1 MLFCPAYQTPIGP
14 FLFRRLFIKSHT
26 PSRLVRERP
35 DNVCWITTTRP
46 PAHRAYIFRYNLRR
60 RDAPPMAAPL
70 PQPSDE
76 GRFIRSKSGSGA
88 ELVTLPRVRYTSRF
102 TFDLGAHGLAEFDV
116 AAVPAESGPLFLSAG
131 WLVTPPLGASGY
143 VHAARMR
150 TTPALSSGR
159 TMGAVA
165 AARTPG
171 DARVAGRAGPPP
183 SGAAGPRPAP
193 AGGSAPGRA
202 SCRPR
207 AGRPAGSHRATT
219 PPGRRAG
226 GR

>member
-1 MLFCPAYQTPIGP
+1 
-14 FLFRRLFIKSHT
+14 
-26 PSRLVRERP
+26 
-35 DNVCWITTTRP
+35 
-46 PAHRAYIFRYNLRR
+46 
-60 RDAPPMAAPL
+60 MAAPL

-150 TTPALSSGR
+150 TTPRVVVGQDDGR
-159 TMGAVA
+159 G
-165 AARTPG
+165 G
-171 DARVAGRAGPPP
+171 GGPD
-183 SGAAGPRPAP
+183 
-193 AGGSAPGRA
+193 APGML
-202 SCRPR
+202 
-207 AGRPAGSHRATT
+207 G
-219 PPGRRAG
+219 
-226 GR
+226 